1 MNILVEFGSRALNN
15 VGDVAMLQV
24 AVGRLRSLWPD
35 ADIRVLSSSPES
47 LARHCPGT
55 SSVPV
60 NGRRKWLEM
69 SYLPGRFHVPR
80 AMGRRLAATNR
91 AFREHFPGLSDRL
104 AVERTRSRPEDLA
117 DLTAFLDVANNADLL
132 VLSGGGYL
140 TDAFASHAWACLD
153 TLNRLQRRGV
163 ITAMV
168 GQGIGPL
175 RDPGLLA
182 FARETF
188 PRVELIALR
197 EGRAAV
203 PLLESIGFPRDRIR
217 VTGDDAIELA
227 YESRPDR
234 LGTFLGANVR
244 VSGYSNVG
252 GDHLR
257 NLRSAIEK
265 AAAGVGAGLLPV
277 PISRAAADSDVEA
290 FRDLLPEG
298 APDATVDGIASP
310 YDVIRRVGRCRVV
323 VTGSYH
329 AGVFALS
336 QGIPVVGLSR
346 SDYYTDKFMGL
357 ADQFGIG
364 CRLVSVDAPMMSDSL
379 AAHVRELW
387 GEAESLRP
395 ELLAAAERQVREGYE
410 AYELLGERIGRAA
423 SLPKAAARLEVPR

>member
-1 MNILVEFGSRALNN
+1 MNILIEFGSRALNN

-24 AVGRLRSLWPD
+24 AVRRLRSLWPD
-35 ADIRVLSSSPES
+35 AAIRVLSSAPES

-55 SSVPV
+55 SSVPA

-80 AMGRRLAATNR
+80 AVARRLAATDR
-91 AFREHFPGLSDRL
+91 AFREHFPGLSDRR
-104 AVERTRSRPEDLA
+104 AVGRTRSRPEDLA
-117 DLTAFLDVANNADLL
+117 DLTEFLDAANNADLL

-140 TDAFASHAWACLD
+140 TDVFHGHAWACLD
-153 TLNRLQRRGV
+153 TLSRFQRRGAW
-163 ITAMV
+163 TAMV

-175 RDPGLLA
+175 RDPRLLA
-182 FARETF
+182 YARETF

-197 EGRAAV
+197 EGRAAL
-203 PLLESIGFPRDRIR
+203 PLLESIGVPRDRIR

-227 YESRPDR
+227 YQSRPDR

-252 GDHLR
+252 GGLLR
-257 NLRSAIEK
+257 NLGAALEK

-277 PISRAAADSDVEA
+277 AISTAAADSDVEV
-290 FRDLLPEG
+290 FRNLLPEG
-298 APDATVDGIASP
+298 ASDETMDVIASP
-310 YDVIRRVGRCRVV
+310 FDVIRRVGLCRVV

-364 CRLVSVDAPMMSDSL
+364 CRLVSLDAPKMSDSL

-395 ELLAAAERQVREGYE
+395 ELLAAAERQVREGHE
-410 AYELLGERIGRAA
+410 AYELLGARIGRAA
-423 SLPKAAARLEVPR
+423 SLPSPAAGSGVPG